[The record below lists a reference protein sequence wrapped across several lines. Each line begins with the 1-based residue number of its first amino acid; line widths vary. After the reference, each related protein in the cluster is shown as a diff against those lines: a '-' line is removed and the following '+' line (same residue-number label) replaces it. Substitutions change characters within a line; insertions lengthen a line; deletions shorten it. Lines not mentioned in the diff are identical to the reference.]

1 MSGKREIVCD
11 KLSVMGLFS
20 NLTKPNKYY
29 VKFIFTIG
37 DSYFCHI
44 EKVFGSEQTPERE
57 KILYIEAAL
66 LFLKR
71 YFNIA
76 DDRQKMPM
84 KEILSDFIDQSGTNY
99 MDLMAATE
107 KMIFDNL
114 NESERKS
121 LATYATH
128 GGALPGIL
136 SPDPIKNKGGEYS
149 IYIVQ
154 NGSSFGIKFYMKL
167 GADKI
172 LLSRLPVLFLQYIE
186 KQLDDKSVEI
196 LRSRIS
202 IEVLS

>member
-1 MSGKREIVCD
+1 
-11 KLSVMGLFS
+11 MGLLS
-20 NLTKPNKYY
+20 NLTKPSKYY
-29 VKFIFTIG
+29 VRFIFTIG
-37 DSYFCHI
+37 DSFFCHI
-44 EKVFGSEQTPERE
+44 EHAFGADQTPERA

-71 YFNIA
+71 YFYIA
-76 DDRQKMPM
+76 DDRQKQPM
-84 KEILSDFIDQSGTNY
+84 KELLTDFIDQSGTNY
-99 MDLMAATE
+99 TDFMAATE

-114 NESERKS
+114 NESERKN
-121 LATYATH
+121 LASYATH

-154 NGSSFGIKFYMKL
+154 NGKMFDIKFYMKL

-186 KQLDDKSVEI
+186 NQLDERSVDI

-202 IEVLS
+202 IEVLA